1 MGRQQFRDAG
11 PTSPANRWA
20 VAPRR
25 VMFRRASAG
34 RDRSGRPTRAGRDPR
49 RRRTRRPSRSPGSGR
64 DGRCSAGSGCGLLVA
79 VTPSVE
85 HSCRRPGEGR
95 PPCGPGRGGRR
106 CNPAAG
112 FLPTGR
118 IQDRE
123 AVAERRG
130 HGRSTRS
137 S

>member
-85 HSCRRPGEGR
+85 HSCRRPGEGPTSLWSR
-95 PPCGPGRGGRR
+95 PGRSALQPGGRVPADRADPGPGGGGRAPR
-106 CNPAAG
+106 PRA
-112 FLPTGR
+112 F
-118 IQDRE
+118 D
-123 AVAERRG
+123 AEQ
-130 HGRSTRS
+130 
-137 S
+137 